1 MASKEAREG
10 KRKRTISSRLVARLS
25 EQSSAT
31 TRRSEQQRRRLD
43 ALENDNALADERAA
57 VLGEEDEE
65 YTMTTPEEIAEMGP
79 CFKGVRRG
87 MPKAGKRQTRAA
99 RDEKR
104 GKRTRGYKS
113 FAVLLEESG
122 LEESMRRKEKTTTI
136 KSIRDY
142 ENAHK
147 SNAGGSATD
156 AEETVSVHDALESKY
171 NYVTAAAGPSK
182 WTAARKF
189 CSVCGFPSTYTC
201 VQCAARICSRKCNV
215 THTETR
221 CLKFVVS

>member
-1 MASKEAREG
+1 MASREG
-10 KRKRTISSRLVARLS
+10 KRKRTLSSRLVSRVS
-25 EQSSAT
+25 QQSSASA
-31 TRRSEQQRRRLD
+31 RRSEHQRRRLES
-43 ALENDNALADERAA
+43 LENDNALADERAA

-65 YTMTTPEEIAEMGP
+65 FTVTTPEEIAAMGP

-87 MPKAGKRQTRAA
+87 GASKPGKRQTRAA
-99 RDEKR
+99 REEIKTKKAA
-104 GKRTRGYKS
+104 GTRS
-113 FAVLLEESG
+113 FAAMLEESG
-122 LEESMRRKEKTTTI
+122 LEEKIRRKGRNQAT
-136 KSIRDY
+136 S
-142 ENAHK
+142 ENPAVHK
-147 SNAGGSATD
+147 V
-156 AEETVSVHDALESKY
+156 EEERSEHDALEVKY
-171 NYVTAAAGPSK
+171 NYITAAAGPSK